1 MPHRG
6 RPAMNLLAAIAAAA
20 LLPACHRK
28 ADGAAAS
35 GNAHGFVPPPPV
47 PNKPMPGQTPLTSLQ
62 AYVGHD
68 PHDAIDGVE
77 FFDRTDVATALVAAV
92 KDERVRSVFREGHG
106 PTRPIFARGE
116 RVAAWGCAGE
126 DCAARSWTFFV
137 DPESGKG
144 EACLHDA
151 AMGATSH
158 WYSGGDRPLVR
169 KGDCPSR

>member
-1 MPHRG
+1 MPRT
-6 RPAMNLLAAIAAAA
+6 AFAIATATLIA
-20 LLPACHRK
+20 LLPSCHR
-28 ADGAAAS
+28 ADKTAAAHS
-35 GNAHGFVPPPPV
+35 EAHGFVPPTPLPAT
-47 PNKPMPGQTPLTSLQ
+47 PLPGQTPLTSLQ

-116 RVAAWGCAGE
+116 QVAAWGCAGE

-137 DPESGKG
+137 DPASGKG
-144 EACLHDA
+144 KACLHDA
-151 AMGATSH
+151 AMGATSQ